1 MLMMVLFI
9 SQSIKKAQLV
19 TRRILD
25 QYADRIGN
33 DVWRTVITSDGLET
47 VKVLLKKNASRNTAV
62 ACHWIRS
69 RNRDDLLWIV
79 GRRDV
84 FDENGRV
91 PVNFTT
97 KEMIHEDWENDWA
110 YLPFVTILTALAA
123 LFHDWGKAS
132 DYFQDKLAREL
143 LTADPFRHE
152 WISCKILEAVVR
164 CSHAWDDDKKWLAFL
179 AEGKFD
185 QDKVGKAMTEGDL
198 EKLAPLPPLAGL
210 LTWLIFSH
218 HRLPDPDKT
227 ARNKYDGRQ
236 RKNIGDML
244 QSISGT
250 WGYENKEAHEPAALE
265 KCLAFSAGFLWD
277 DAPIWRKMVKKWC
290 HRALE
295 SYDRL
300 AGMMTGSEAQPVLRR
315 CLNDARL
322 GLMLGDHY
330 LSSLRRADDQSCWGA
345 RTLWANTDRKSGKPK
360 QYLEEHLVGVTKQ
373 ALRIVHRLLAFSENM
388 EKAYDVHSLKK
399 TSPPAFRWQDRV
411 AAKIRK
417 YRDSDERK
425 RGWFIINMASTG
437 CGKTMANAKIME
449 AVSEDGESLRYVLAL
464 GLRSLTLQ
472 TGDEYR
478 DRIGLSPDEMAVII
492 GSNAVLK
499 LHQQSP
505 GSSSDP
511 SIYGEDG
518 TLMEQEL
525 GCVNTQS
532 ESQNQFLNIFFDP
545 DHPDSAQKN
554 KNFLYKPVLV
564 TTIDHM
570 MGAVETKRGGRYIL
584 PSLRLMSSDLVID
597 EIDDFDRKDL
607 TAIARLV
614 HLAGM
619 YGRNVAISSATIPPD
634 LAEGMYRSYM
644 AGLACRNAFF
654 SEKKA
659 GTVVWCDE
667 FRTDVQTM
675 DTEDSRFAENH
686 DRFIKA
692 RIEKL
697 KKEPAKR
704 RGFLFPCKVND
715 DESDLIKEYFSSI
728 KQAVLQLHR
737 DHHVVDRKTGKN
749 ISIGVIRMANVNPCV
764 ELSLYLMQCN
774 WPDHTAVRVMTYHSR
789 QILLLRHEQEKYLD
803 SVLKRKQENGQVVD
817 IEDPVM
823 RNHIDHETE
832 EDIIFILVAT
842 PVEETGRDHDF
853 DWAVIEP
860 SSGRS
865 IIQLAGRV
873 LRHRKSAGNIS
884 HENVAVMDYNLR
896 GLQGQER
903 AFIWPGYEDGRYVLE
918 THCMEELIDGKRLE
932 EKIDAVPR
940 IRKASHLEPCRRL
953 IDLEQQ
959 IMADFNSFTDTG
971 PQCINGWNYEA
982 WWMTALPQEMNRF
995 RRADIPE
1002 EKLYAKYID
1011 GKVCLCELDAD
1022 TSCSK
1027 AYGIEPYT
1035 GMTPGMKKRLWLS
1048 DEERNYIKLL
1058 ESLAAG
1064 QDGPKEK
1071 LMKRYS
1077 EIFGEITVP
1086 ASKNNAKTLL
1096 YSDQLGLFHMEKEES
1111 EIGEAQ

>member
-1 MLMMVLFI
+1 MMVLFI

-373 ALRIVHRLLAFSENM
+373 ALRIVHRLPAFSENM

-478 DRIGLSPDEMAVII
+478 ERIGLSKDDMAVII
-492 GSNAVLK
+492 GSSAVLK
-499 LHQQSP
+499 LHNRTKGQDDTSL
-505 GSSSDP
+505 
-511 SIYGEDG
+511 YGEDG
-518 TLMEQEL
+518 PFMEQEL
-525 GCVNTQS
+525 SCIDTQS
-532 ESQNQFLNIFFDP
+532 DQENQFLDIFFNP
-545 DHPDSAQKN
+545 AQPESTGKN
-554 KNFLYKPVLV
+554 RNFLYKPVLV
-564 TTIDHM
+564 TTIDHL

-597 EIDDFDRKDL
+597 EIDDFNREDL
-607 TAIARLV
+607 TAIARLI

-619 YGRNVAISSATIPPD
+619 YGRNVVISSATIPPD
-634 LAEGMYRSYM
+634 LAEGMYRSYLT
-644 AGLACRNAFF
+644 GLSCRNAFF
-654 SEKKA
+654 TDKKVC
-659 GTVVWCDE
+659 TLVWCDE
-667 FRTDVQTM
+667 FK
-675 DTEDSRFAENH
+675 TEVLTWGASNDWFAKTH
-686 DRFIKA
+686 DRFIHA

-704 RGFLFPCKVND
+704 KGFIVPCGDITAGGDKAKLQ
-715 DESDLIKEYFSSI
+715 EEYFHRIKE
-728 KQAVLQLHR
+728 AVLQLHEN
-737 DHHVVDRKTGKN
+737 HHVVDQKTGKE
-749 ISIGVIRMANVNPCV
+749 ISVGVIRMANVNPCAA
-764 ELSLYLMQCN
+764 LSIYLLQCD
-774 WPDHTAVRVMTYHSR
+774 WPENTAVRVMTYHSR
-789 QILLLRHEQEKYLD
+789 QILLLRHEQENYLD
-803 SVLKRKQENGQVVD
+803 SVLKRKKETGQVVSID
-817 IEDPVM
+817 DPVM
-823 RNHIDHETE
+823 RKHIDEAAENHL
-832 EDIIFILVAT
+832 IFILAAT

-873 LRHRKSAGNIS
+873 LRHRKRTEDISRPNI
-884 HENVAVMDYNLR
+884 AVMDYNIR
-896 GLQGQER
+896 GLQGEKR
-903 AFIWPGYEDGRYVLE
+903 AFIRPGYEDGKYVLK
-918 THCMEELIDGKRLE
+918 THRMEDLIDRKRLAE
-932 EKIDAVPR
+932 RIDAAPR
-940 IRKASHLEPCRRL
+940 ILKSPPLDPERQLM
-953 IDLEQQ
+953 DLEQQ
-959 IMADFNSFTDTG
+959 VMADFNSFTDTG
-971 PQCINGWNYEA
+971 PQCIHGWNQEA
-982 WWMTALPQEMNRF
+982 WWMTALPLEMNRF
-995 RRADIPE
+995 RKSTME
-1002 EKLYAKYID
+1002 EVKLYAKYID
-1011 GKVCLCELDAD
+1011 GKVVLCEWDTE
-1022 TSCSK
+1022 TSCSGL
-1027 AYGIEPYT
+1027 YGVEPYT
-1035 GMTPGMKKRLWLS
+1035 GMTPGMKERLWLP
-1048 DEERNYIKLL
+1048 EEKRNYVKIL
-1058 ESLAAG
+1058 EAMAAG
-1064 QDGPKEK
+1064 RDESKEQQ
-1071 LMKRYS
+1071 MKGFS
-1077 EIFGEITVP
+1077 EIFGEITIPV
-1086 ASKNNAKTLL
+1086 SSSSGKTLF
-1096 YSDQLGLFHMEKEES
+1096 YSDQLGLFS
-1111 EIGEAQ
+1111 E